1 MRHLRVELTTFAVT
15 VLALT
20 AFGVAAGF
28 GWSAIAPTSRFF
40 LTESG
45 PFPADAES
53 QTLIAADGWF
63 AVVTGVVGL
72 VSGVVA
78 YFLARGRAPVGA
90 VLGLAGGGLLG
101 AYVASQVGSTAVG
114 TTIQAA
120 GPTGLRTSDSLGLT
134 AHGVLLIW
142 ALLAAGVFWVLEFVL
157 SYREG
162 AAEDPVQAD
171 AGPPDAG

>member
-1 MRHLRVELTTFAVT
+1 MRHLRVELTTFVVT
-15 VLALT
+15 LLALT

-28 GWSAIAPTSRFF
+28 AWSAIAPTSRFV

-45 PFPADAES
+45 PLVADAES

-63 AVVTGVVGL
+63 AVVTGALGL
-72 VSGVVA
+72 ASGAVA
-78 YFLARGRAPVGA
+78 YFLARRRAPVGA

-101 AYVASQVGSTAVG
+101 ACVASQVGSTAVG

-120 GPTGLRTSDSLGLT
+120 GPAGLRTSDSLGLT

-162 AAEDPVQAD
+162 AAEDPAQAD
-171 AGPPDAG
+171 AGPADAG

>member
-1 MRHLRVELTTFAVT
+1 MRHLREELTTFAVT
-15 VLALT
+15 LLALT
-20 AFGVAAGF
+20 ALGVAAGF
-28 GWSAIAPTSRFF
+28 AWSAIAPTSTFV

-45 PFPADAES
+45 PFLADAES

-63 AVVTGVVGL
+63 AIVTGALGLASGAVG
-72 VSGVVA
+72 

-101 AYVASQVGSTAVG
+101 AYVASQVGSTAAG

-120 GPTGLRTSDSLGLT
+120 GPGGLRTSVSLGLT

-162 AAEDPVQAD
+162 AAEEPAGAD
-171 AGPPDAG
+171 AGQAGAG